1 MNYITGSFSP
11 AVSKSTVKMPVD
23 QSGAPLVVDEDQI
36 KVSDIPRLSVE
47 SCDSSEV
54 LNPLLLPDISFFLRD
69 VQRHVSFLSISLL
82 TNYNLW
88 QTLL

>member
-54 LNPLLLPDISFFLRD
+54 LNPFCFQTFRSFFE
-69 VQRHVSFLSISLL
+69 
-82 TNYNLW
+82 TYNAM
-88 QTLL
+88 

>member
-36 KVSDIPRLSVE
+36 KVSGFVGQIAMILMRTSLS
-47 SCDSSEV
+47 
-54 LNPLLLPDISFFLRD
+54 LQTFRSFFE
-69 VQRHVSFLSISLL
+69 
-82 TNYNLW
+82 TYNAM
-88 QTLL
+88 

>member
-36 KVSDIPRLSVE
+36 KVSEWFCWANSD
-47 SCDSSEV
+47 DSHADFPILADVS
-54 LNPLLLPDISFFLRD
+54 LLLRD
-69 VQRHVSFLSISLL
+69 VQRHVSFLRAPNEYISLQL
-82 TNYNLW
+82 VIIF
-88 QTLL
+88 QV

>member
-36 KVSDIPRLSVE
+36 KVSDIPRSSV
-47 SCDSSEV
+47 V
-54 LNPLLLPDISFFLRD
+54 THLKF
-69 VQRHVSFLSISLL
+69 
-82 TNYNLW
+82 
-88 QTLL
+88 

>member
-36 KVSDIPRLSVE
+36 KVSDIPRSSVVTHLGVNSEGEKNGMKTSLS
-47 SCDSSEV
+47 SCCFSCWFSS
-54 LNPLLLPDISFFLRD
+54 
-69 VQRHVSFLSISLL
+69 Q
-82 TNYNLW
+82 NYNEEI
-88 QTLL
+88 